1 VGLSFGRWNKS
12 LLSHMKKILCLFLSL
27 LCFEAIGQSVERL
40 WEEGELSWDDFKG
53 EPFEESPNSSELNY
67 NLSYITTKKKVG
79 DTTLFMFETRNY
91 MNPGI
96 SWVKESD
103 KSEQLLKY
111 NQVLF
116 DILEVH
122 RRKLQSTLHRLD
134 NIYRAEDKFRT
145 EFEYCNQELRRFRKE
160 TKQGADLAVL
170 DYWEKR
176 ISTELGDNPFELIPE
191 YDEGWFGYGMNAGFG
206 AGLLTESIGEHF
218 TPTFDFTYG
227 FDFAIK
233 NTVLNL
239 NAVLAGNRVKLD
251 YREDD
256 RLWPK
261 DLKTNVA
268 IIDLSIGQTI
278 FNNAKHKITP
288 FAGFGIMEFSVAEKE
303 GEEYQDQR
311 IVNYGV
317 IYGLY
322 YDLKFKK
329 SIRITPSPFGGRYRE
344 AVDQSIRVK
353 LFAKFASVTLSP
365 SIVTFSYRQQNLHYL
380 Y

>member
-1 VGLSFGRWNKS
+1 LPSY
-12 LLSHMKKILCLFLSL
+12 MKKILCLLLSL
-27 LCFEAIGQSVERL
+27 FCFEAIGQSVERL
-40 WEEGELSWDDFKG
+40 WEEGKLSWDDFKG
-53 EPFEESPNSSELNY
+53 EPFLESANSSELNY

-111 NQVLF
+111 NQLLF
-116 DILEVH
+116 DILEIH

-160 TKQGADLAVL
+160 TKQGADLAAL
-170 DYWEKR
+170 EYWEKR

-206 AGLLTESIGEHF
+206 TGLLTGSIGDHF

-233 NTVLNL
+233 NT
-239 NAVLAGNRVKLD
+239 A
-251 YREDD
+251 
-256 RLWPK
+256 
-261 DLKTNVA
+261 
-268 IIDLSIGQTI
+268 SIS
-278 FNNAKHKITP
+278 
-288 FAGFGIMEFSVAEKE
+288 M
-303 GEEYQDQR
+303 
-311 IVNYGV
+311 
-317 IYGLY
+317 LY
-322 YDLKFKK
+322 LLE
-329 SIRITPSPFGGRYRE
+329 IE
-344 AVDQSIRVK
+344 
-353 LFAKFASVTLSP
+353 
-365 SIVTFSYRQQNLHYL
+365 
-380 Y
+380 